1 MGNVTYEILS
11 LGTLATLPKIALK
24 RTLDERIRNDP
35 RKIKEGLR
43 TKHFDAVRNHG
54 PKQVSI
60 LVQFFKIDKRLPRSR
75 RENELHLC

>member
-24 RTLDERIRNDP
+24 RTLDERIHNRP
-35 RKIKEGLR
+35 GKIKDSLR
-43 TKHFDAVRNHG
+43 TKHFDAARNHG

>member
-24 RTLDERIRNDP
+24 RTLDERLHDRPN
-35 RKIKEGLR
+35 KIKDSLR
-43 TKHFDAVRNHG
+43 TKNLDAARNHG
-54 PKQVSI
+54 PIQVSI